1 MSSLPKRPFADV
13 DVSESDDPSTSTAPP
28 PKKHYEKSRHNKRP
42 KPGALRSLASIPTAK
57 LLYPRISEP
66 QITNVPFQQPLPL
79 LTFSYTPDR
88 VLHFDNSALRYL
100 VPPPPEADLHHGLKT
115 WEKKPDGKGRIDA
128 LLRAWTKV
136 RKEDVCGMRNVDV
149 GVVCWRGV
157 MTK

>member
-66 QITNVPFQQPLPL
+66 QITNVPFQQPLPPPHIL
-79 LTFSYTPDR
+79 VHTGPSPPLRQLSTPVSR
-88 VLHFDNSALRYL
+88 PTASGSGFTLWV
-100 VPPPPEADLHHGLKT
+100 K
-115 WEKKPDGKGRIDA
+115 
-128 LLRAWTKV
+128 
-136 RKEDVCGMRNVDV
+136 DV
-149 GVVCWRGV
+149 GEEAGWEGQDRCVVEGLDEG
-157 MTK
+157 